1 MNYIFL
7 HGLGQTASSWRDTI
21 YAIDGQYSILCPQI
35 FQWFCG
41 STPSYSNLYQA
52 LEQYCGQWNDPVNL
66 CGLSL
71 GGILALQYGILHP
84 DKTNSLVLI
93 GTQFTMPKNLLK
105 LQNIIFQ
112 IMPQSAFQNTGLSKK
127 EIMAL
132 TKSMMNL
139 DFRKDLHKISCPVLV
154 ICGEK
159 DRSNKDAAL
168 QLKEQIPDAQFSII
182 PDAGHEVNADNPV
195 ELGKII
201 DSFYRQET
209 VHIRISS
216 Q

>member
-1 MNYIFL
+1 
-7 HGLGQTASSWRDTI
+7 
-21 YAIDGQYSILCPQI
+21 
-35 FQWFCG
+35 
-41 STPSYSNLYQA
+41 
-52 LEQYCGQWNDPVNL
+52 
-66 CGLSL
+66 
-71 GGILALQYGILHP
+71 
-84 DKTNSLVLI
+84 
-93 GTQFTMPKNLLK
+93 MPKNLLK

-209 VHIRISS
+209 IHIRISS

>member
-1 MNYIFL
+1 MK
-7 HGLGQTASSWRDTI
+7 
-21 YAIDGQYSILCPQI
+21 
-35 FQWFCG
+35 
-41 STPSYSNLYQA
+41 
-52 LEQYCGQWNDPVNL
+52 QYCGQWNDPVNL